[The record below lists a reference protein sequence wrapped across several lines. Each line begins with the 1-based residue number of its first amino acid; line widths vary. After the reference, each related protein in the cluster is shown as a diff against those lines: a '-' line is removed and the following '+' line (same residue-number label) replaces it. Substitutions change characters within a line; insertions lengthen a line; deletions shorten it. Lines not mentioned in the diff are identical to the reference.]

1 MRPKAVFLLLP
12 LLFLWGCGSPGGKEI
27 HDADPSQQEATTLKF
42 AHCWAQ
48 QEEISHIIEAFNDSR
63 KDIRVEAEY
72 IPVEQ
77 YVTTLK
83 NRSAAGE
90 LPDIYMGWPGSSME
104 WFYRNQL
111 AMDLSGEDWVPR
123 LEDEARRDAAY
134 EGTVRMLPMNKTFI
148 CIGYNKTLFG
158 RLDCNPPQ
166 NYNDFME
173 ICEKIKEAGILPI
186 ALGSRDSSGYIYP
199 SWMMAVSEIYA
210 YDRDYDQKLYSRT
223 ESMGERWKII
233 LSRQLDWL
241 QKGYV
246 AADHL
251 TLDRMSDSLDLFA
264 EGKAGMFLL
273 GSWEINDILKRIEA
287 KSASGEEGAFPTEQ
301 FTMGYFPMPSS
312 QDDGILLYA
321 SGEGLCINQQSAKK
335 EQALEVLR
343 YFTQK
348 EPNRLFQKAMNSFS
362 TFPDLNSDDT
372 VSEEISRYVEEK
384 GTWGY
389 PDAFW
394 PRIIGDEYAKLFPQY
409 LAGKISSDEFMKR
422 MNELW
427 SESGGE

>member
-1 MRPKAVFLLLP
+1 MKLKAALFLLP
-12 LLFLWGCGSPGGKEI
+12 LLLLWGCGSRTQTDGDSGTAAPEEI
-27 HDADPSQQEATTLKF
+27 VDLKF

-48 QEEISHIIEAFNDSR
+48 QDAVDRIIEEYNRSHA
-63 KDIRVEAEY
+63 DIQVDVEY

-111 AMDLSGEDWVPR
+111 AMDLSGEDWVSR
-123 LEDEARRDAAY
+123 LEEDARKDVTY
-134 EGTVRMLPMNKTFI
+134 EGTIRMLPMNKTFI
-148 CIGYNKTLFG
+148 CIGYNKTLFD
-158 RLDCNPPQ
+158 RLGCEPPD
-166 NYNDFME
+166 NYEDFVQ
-173 ICEKIKEAGILPI
+173 ICEKIRQTGILPI

-210 YDRDYDQKLYSRT
+210 YDRDYDQKLYDGT
-223 ESMGERWKII
+223 ETMGEKWNIV

-264 EGKAGMFLL
+264 EGKAGMFIL
-273 GSWEINDILKRIEA
+273 GSWEIDDVQKRIET
-287 KSASGEEGAFPTEQ
+287 KSRSTESEAFP
-301 FTMGYFPMPSS
+301 MGYFPMPSS
-312 QDDGILLYA
+312 QDSGILLYA
-321 SGEGLCINQQSAKK
+321 SGEGLCVNQQSSKK
-335 EQALEVLR
+335 EQALEVLQ
-343 YFTQK
+343 YFTEE
-348 EPNRLFQKAMNSFS
+348 EPNRLFQNAMNSFS
-362 TFPDLNSDDT
+362 TFPDLNLEYTISK
-372 VSEEISRYVEEK
+372 EINEYVTEK
-384 GTWGY
+384 DTWGY

-409 LAGKISSDEFMKR
+409 LAGKITSAQFMER
-422 MNELW
+422 MDELW
-427 SESGGE
+427 HKKDGE